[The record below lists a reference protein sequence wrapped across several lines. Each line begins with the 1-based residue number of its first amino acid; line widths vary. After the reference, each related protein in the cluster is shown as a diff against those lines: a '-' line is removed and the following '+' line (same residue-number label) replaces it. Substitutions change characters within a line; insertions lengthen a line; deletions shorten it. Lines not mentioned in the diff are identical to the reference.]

1 MVDFTGADMTGAD
14 LTGADLYGARL
25 TGVRGLDTVKG
36 LSSTVNL
43 DKAKR

>member
-1 MVDFTGADMTGAD
+1 MVDFTGADMTGAN

-25 TGVRGLDTVKG
+25 TGVHGLDTVKG

-43 DKAKR
+43 DKTTR